1 MPPATTP
8 GQVELRRYPLLA
20 SLCWFRR
27 DEAIPE
33 EEAYS
38 LYVENW
44 PFVDQAAMS
53 ENERDLVTVLNTRH
67 GNLLRIYTPSPS
79 AN

>member
-1 MPPATTP
+1 MPSATP
-8 GQVELRRYPLLA
+8 SQLEVKRYPQLA

-27 DEAIPE
+27 DETIPE

-53 ENERDLVTVLNTRH
+53 EKERDLVTVLNTRH
-67 GNLLRIYTPSPS
+67 GNLLRIYTASSP